1 MKELYSAHPA
11 MFKANPI
18 GFIVAILLIA
28 VFGIG
33 LLILLFWYLQTK
45 ATKLTITENEILYEN
60 GLLSKERVDVNI
72 SMIKTV
78 KVKQTFFDR
87 IFGIGSIDIYTTG
100 DSPEFVVTA
109 MPEPDIIR
117 DLIKSRQHR

>member
-100 DSPEFVVTA
+100 DSPEFIVTA
-109 MPEPDIIR
+109 MPEPDMIR

>member
-1 MKELYSAHPA
+1 MKELYSAHPV